1 MAPLPRPI
9 RTFANSLAAVVV
21 PWFTTQPL
29 SPQQTFSVT
38 DSAGIRI
45 VDSTSPAWSPG
56 TGWRLGTEPVLT
68 IGEVSGDLDYMFQ
81 GVSQAFRVDDGTIVV
96 VDRLASQVSL
106 FDPAGVFIGVM
117 GGRGEGPGEFQFLQ
131 YAWASGDTIRVS
143 DSMLSRIS
151 VFDRAGRVLE
161 TIPVEVAPGTG
172 IPTAETHFADGTILV
187 SNAPSGGVRLG
198 TGDVIEGGVWT
209 LSRYSRDGRFMNE
222 ISGLRG
228 SSRWEHGIQG
238 LSPGVYLP
246 FSVGIPDRAVGDDHV
261 YAGRG
266 VEPSIGRWTHD
277 GTLSHLIRWA
287 IPERPVSEEDKRR
300 FREASS
306 VAPRHVDPPA
316 WARYLREVPFP
327 ERIPVYRRLILD
339 AEQHLWAER
348 YRPAWDDEPS
358 WYVFDDQGAWLGEIA
373 TPPGLHVFEIGAD
386 YVLGR
391 YRDEFDVQS
400 VVMIP
405 LDRSPDPPAAR
416 SDARSPTRPRRS
428 PRFR

>member
-1 MAPLPRPI
+1 MPHSHPSLRPL
-9 RTFANSLAAVVV
+9 TGTLAAVLAIGLAAH
-21 PWFTTQPL
+21 PL
-29 SPQQTFSVT
+29 SPQQQFSVA
-38 DSAGIRI
+38 DSAGVHI
-45 VDSTSPAWSPG
+45 VESSIPAWSAG
-56 TGWRLGTEPVLT
+56 AEWRLGSEPVLT
-68 IGEVSGDLDYMFQ
+68 IGEVSGDLNTMFQ
-81 GVSQAFRVDDGTIVV
+81 GVSQAFRMDDGTIVV

-106 FDPAGVFIGVM
+106 FDAAGVFIRNL

-151 VFDRAGRVLE
+151 VFGLDGDVLE

-172 IPTAETHFADGTILV
+172 IPTAETDFVDGTILV
-187 SNAPSGGVRLG
+187 LNASSGGISLG
-198 TGDVIEGGVWT
+198 SGDVIEGGVWT
-209 LSRYSRDGRFMNE
+209 LSRYSRSGRFMNE

-246 FSVGIPDRAVGDDHV
+246 FSVGIPAYAAGDDHI

-266 VEPSIGRWTHD
+266 VEPSIGRWNND
-277 GTLSHLIRWA
+277 GTQSRLIRWA
-287 IPERPVSEEDKRR
+287 TAERPVSEEDRRR
-300 FREASS
+300 FRDANS
-306 VAPRHVDPPA
+306 VAPRYVDPPA

-327 ERIPVYRRLILD
+327 DRIPVYRRLLLD
-339 AEQHLWAER
+339 AEQNLWAER
-348 YRPAWDDEPS
+348 YRAPWEVNPT
-358 WYVFDDQGAWLGEIA
+358 WYVFDERGVWLGEVA
-373 TPPGLHVFEIGAD
+373 TPPGLHVFEIGTD

-405 LDRSPDPPAAR
+405 LDRQIQP
-416 SDARSPTRPRRS
+416 
-428 PRFR
+428 

>member
-1 MAPLPRPI
+1 MAPHPRPF
-9 RTFANSLAAVVV
+9 RVFAGSLATLFA
-21 PWFTTQPL
+21 TCLAALPL
-29 SPQQTFSVT
+29 SPQQSFTVT

-45 VDSTSPAWSPG
+45 VESTSPAWPAG
-56 TGWRLGTEPVLT
+56 AEWRLGTEPTLT
-68 IGEVSGDLDYMFQ
+68 IGEVSGDLNTMFQ
-81 GVSQAFRVDDGTIVV
+81 GVSQAFRMDDGTIVV

-106 FDPAGVFIGVM
+106 FDPAGVFIRNV

-131 YAWASGDTIRVS
+131 YAWARGDTIRVS

-151 VFDRAGRVLE
+151 VFDRDGGVLE
-161 TIPVEVAPGTG
+161 TVPVEVAPGTG
-172 IPTAETHFADGTILV
+172 IPTAVTDFADGTILV
-187 SNAPSGGVRLG
+187 LNAPSGGVRLG
-198 TGDVIEGGVWT
+198 TGDVIDGGVWT
-209 LSRYSRDGRFMNE
+209 LSRYSPSGRFMNE

-238 LSPGVYLP
+238 LSPGVFLP
-246 FSVGIPDRAVGDDHV
+246 FSVGTPAYTAGEDHI

-266 VEPSIGRWTHD
+266 VEPGIGRWSAD

-287 IPERPVSEEDKRR
+287 IPERPVSNEDRRR

-306 VAPRHVDPPA
+306 VGPRWVDPPS

-327 ERIPVYRRLILD
+327 DRIPVYRRLILD
-339 AEQHLWAER
+339 AERNLWAER
-348 YRPAWDDEPS
+348 FRPPWNEEPT
-358 WYVFDDQGAWLGEIA
+358 WYVFDERGAWLGEVA
-373 TPPGLHVFEIGAD
+373 TPPGLYVFEIGTD

-405 LDRSPDPPAAR
+405 LDRGVSGAR
-416 SDARSPTRPRRS
+416 R
-428 PRFR
+428 

>member
-9 RTFANSLAAVVV
+9 RVGANTLPPILAIGLAAH
-21 PWFTTQPL
+21 PL
-29 SPQQTFSVT
+29 SPQQSFSVT
-38 DSAGIRI
+38 DSAGVRI
-45 VDSTSPAWSPG
+45 VESSSPAWSAG
-56 TGWRLGTEPVLT
+56 AEWQLGSEPVLT
-68 IGEVSGDLDYMFQ
+68 IGEVSGDLNTMFQ
-81 GVSQAFRVDDGTIVV
+81 GVSQAFRMDDGTIVV
-96 VDRLASQVSL
+96 VDRLASQVGL
-106 FDPAGVFIGVM
+106 FDADGVFIRSL

-151 VFDRAGRVLE
+151 VFDLSGDVLE

-172 IPTAETHFADGTILV
+172 IPTAETDFADGTILV
-187 SNAPSGGVRLG
+187 LNAPSGGVRLG

-209 LSRYSRDGRFMNE
+209 LSRYSRGGRFMNE
-222 ISGLRG
+222 ISGLRE
-228 SSRWEHGIQG
+228 SSRWEHGMQG
-238 LSPGVYLP
+238 LPPGVYLP
-246 FSVGIPDRAVGDDHV
+246 FSVGTPAYAAGEDHI

-266 VEPSIGRWTHD
+266 VEPSIGRWNND

-287 IPERPVSEEDKRR
+287 IPERPVSDREKRR

-306 VAPRHVDPPA
+306 VAPRYVDPPA

-327 ERIPVYRRLILD
+327 DRIPVYRRLLLD
-339 AEQHLWAER
+339 AEQNLWAER
-348 YRPAWDDEPS
+348 FRTPWEEGPT
-358 WYVFDDQGAWLGEIA
+358 WYVFDERGVWLGEVA
-373 TPPGLHVFEIGAD
+373 TPPGLHVFEIGTD

-405 LDRSPDPPAAR
+405 LDRQIQP
-416 SDARSPTRPRRS
+416 
-428 PRFR
+428 